1 MDVVKS
7 VTLKRKPK
15 EKERA
20 DPGLGLLK
28 VPNRREQVLAANRG
42 PANRLARVLGRATD
56 LKTAARVQRRRKVSS
71 PSVMAAARLKVPKA
85 PKGPKAK
92 VVPTRRAEVARLRL
106 IQAKFFAKGG
116 RAEGKDDSD

>member
-1 MDVVKS
+1 MA
-7 VTLKRKPK
+7 LKREPKEK

-20 DPGLGLLK
+20 DPGLK
-28 VPNRREQVLAANRG
+28 VPEDRREHVLAANRG
-42 PANRLARVLGRATD
+42 PANRLARVLGRAKD
-56 LKTAARVQRRRKVSS
+56 LKTAAGAQGRRRVSS

-92 VVPTRRAEVARLRL
+92 VVPTRRAVVARLRL

-116 RAEGKDDSD
+116 RAEGNDDSD